1 MIFRPRR
8 VSPAAGERK
17 RMLLPAWLRGSR
29 DERPAVKPA
38 PDARSL
44 NNRASVSGRR
54 SFTAPTIAGR
64 IRDFVDGVAE
74 STPARFAIIVFA
86 GLVVVFTVLLSLPVS
101 TTSGRATPFVDAVFT
116 AISVVCVTGLSTVDM
131 ATYWSPFGHAVIF
144 IGVQV
149 GAIGVLTVASI
160 LGLVIARRL
169 GLRQRLM
176 AAGDS
181 NPMRVQR
188 GPVSESQAVRLGEIG
203 GLLTTVAVSMLVI
216 EAVIA
221 VMLFPR
227 VLPEASGPL
236 DALWVSAYFAVMSFT
251 NTGFVLSPGGLD
263 PFVSDPWF
271 LSVIMLSVFMGAI
284 GFPVIYAFARGLRHP
299 RRWSLHVKLTLV
311 TTLIL
316 FLAGAVAFFA
326 LEYSNP
332 QTFGRLD
339 AGQRVLQ
346 SLFLSMMTRSG
357 GFSTFD
363 VAELDASSLMVAN
376 VLMFIG
382 GGSASTA
389 GGIKVTTLAVL
400 FLAAFAEAR
409 GSSSI
414 EVFDRRIPSDVLRV
428 SVSIVLWGATIV
440 AVATITI
447 LQLTDAPLDFVL
459 FDVIS
464 AFATVGLSAGV
475 AASAPDSAQLVLA
488 VTMFLGRVGTVTLA
502 AAVAA
507 STRRQLYSR
516 AEERPIVG

>member
-1 MIFRPRR
+1 MPTWPRGGTSGGPRADPPSRPRTI
-8 VSPAAGERK
+8 AGRT
-17 RMLLPAWLRGSR
+17 PFSG
-29 DERPAVKPA
+29 
-38 PDARSL
+38 
-44 NNRASVSGRR
+44 NRRYTGR
-54 SFTAPTIAGR
+54 TIAGR
-64 IRDFVDGVAE
+64 IRDFVDDVAE
-74 STPARFAIIVFA
+74 ATPARFAIIVFA
-86 GLVVVFTVLLSLPVS
+86 SLVIVFTGLLSLPVS
-101 TTSGRATPFVDAVFT
+101 TTSGRVTPLVDALFT
-116 AISVVCVTGLSTVDM
+116 AVSVVCVTGLSTVDM
-131 ATYWSPFGHAVIF
+131 STYWSPFGHAVIF

-176 AAGDS
+176 AASDS
-181 NPMRVQR
+181 NPMRVRR

-203 GLLTTVAVSMLVI
+203 GLLTTVAISMLVI

-221 VMLFPR
+221 VLLFPR
-227 VLPEASGPL
+227 VLLEASDPL
-236 DALWVSAYFAVMSFT
+236 DALWVSSYFAVMSFT

-263 PFVSDPWF
+263 PFVADPWF

-284 GFPVIYAFARGLRHP
+284 GFPVIYAFARGIRRP
-299 RRWSLHVKLTLV
+299 RRWSVHVKLTLI

-316 FLAGAVAFFA
+316 FVAGAVAFFA
-326 LEYSNP
+326 LESTNS
-332 QTFGRLD
+332 QTLGRLD

-357 GFSTFD
+357 GFATFD
-363 VAELDASSLMVAN
+363 MAELDGSSLLVADI
-376 VLMFIG
+376 LMFIG

-389 GGIKVTTLAVL
+389 GGIKVTTVAVL

-409 GSSSI
+409 GNSSI

-440 AVATITI
+440 AAATITI
-447 LQLTDAPLDFVL
+447 LQLTDAPLDLVL

-464 AFATVGLSAGV
+464 AFATVGLSTGIV
-475 AASAPDSAQLVLA
+475 ASAPDSAQLVLA
-488 VTMFLGRVGTVTLA
+488 LTMFLGRVGTVTLA

-507 STRRQLYSR
+507 SSRRQLFSR